1 MPPTVCHQK
10 TTSGQCCSI
19 PFTYEG
25 VTYNSCTDVDH
36 HRLWCSLDSQYKGH
50 WENCLLT
57 TTKGTP
63 TVCTQKTTSGQ
74 CCSIPFTYKGVTY
87 NSCTDADHHT
97 LWCSLDNQYN
107 GRWENCLLT
116 TTKITPI
123 TVCPLRTTS
132 GQCCSIPFT
141 YKGVTYNSCTDADH
155 HRLWCSLDSQYK
167 GRWDNCHVDKC
178 SNGSH
183 DCHPNA
189 TCWADT
195 AGNFTCTCQPGFTG
209 NGRQCYVVTTT
220 KNTPTVCPQRT
231 TSGQCCSIPFT
242 YKGVTYNSCTDADHH
257 RFWCSLDRQY
267 EGRWD
272 NCHVDKCS
280 NGSHD
285 CHPNATCWADT
296 AGNFTCTCQPG
307 FTGNGRQ
314 CYDCSSKHFR
324 KYQDFLTAGAADV
337 EQFTINGSQFLA
349 FANYRSDTDGLHTK
363 SFIFKFNDLTEKFSL
378 FQAINTSG
386 AHNMKFFTIA
396 NKYYLAVA
404 NMRNENTYQVNSV
417 IYQWNELKFVVFQN
431 VSTKGASRISF
442 FKIGKEYFLAVTN
455 WHDDFTNYVRS
466 VIYKWKN
473 GKFDKFQEIP
483 TVGGY
488 GSAAFLINN
497 ETFIAFANKM
507 SSTSNVYKWSG
518 YDFVQ
523 WQSIR
528 TYEVRDVIS
537 FKMNGHTFLAFANR
551 ADGQKPNIYKWN
563 GRQFIKVRP
572 ITTHGAVTW
581 HPFDMCGRTFLG
593 VANHQANSV
602 IYQALGSQFVKYQE
616 FSTQNAHGMT
626 SFVHNGHTYLAV
638 ANLALCVNG
647 KNCQYNINSTLYKWK

>member
-1 MPPTVCHQK
+1 KLDVKACFNRRFVFRLWQILAFLLVIAVIVTVVGLLAAMHGARQPSSNPNSYRAAKAKETKKNGGSQTTTMPPTVCHQK

-107 GRWENCLLT
+107 GRWENCL
-116 TTKITPI
+116 
-123 TVCPLRTTS
+123 
-132 GQCCSIPFT
+132 
-141 YKGVTYNSCTDADH
+141 
-155 HRLWCSLDSQYK
+155 
-167 GRWDNCHVDKC
+167 
-178 SNGSH
+178 
-183 DCHPNA
+183 
-189 TCWADT
+189 
-195 AGNFTCTCQPGFTG
+195 
-209 NGRQCYVVTTT
+209 VTTT

-272 NCHVDKCS
+272 NCHCS
-280 NGSHD
+280 N
-285 CHPNATCWADT
+285 
-296 AGNFTCTCQPG
+296 
-307 FTGNGRQ
+307 
-314 CYDCSSKHFR
+314 KHFG

-349 FANYRSDTDGLHTK
+349 FANYRSDTDGLNTK

-396 NKYYLAVA
+396 NKHYLAVA

-488 GSAAFLINN
+488 GSAPFLINN

-523 WQSIR
+523 WQSVR

-616 FSTQNAHGMT
+616 LSTQNAHGMT

>member
-1 MPPTVCHQK
+1 MQFDIQEPLVVSDDCNSETWRQGVKAFFNRRFTFRLWRILVFLLIIAIIIIVGACILSTRHGPGKLQGMKICSKAAMTKETKENGGSQTTTMPPTICHQK

-19 PFTYEG
+19 PFTYKG

-57 TTKGTP
+57 TTKRTP

-74 CCSIPFTYKGVTY
+74 CCSIPFIYKGVSY
-87 NSCTDADHHT
+87 NSCTDAEHHT

-107 GRWENCLLT
+107 GRWENCVLT
-116 TTKITPI
+116 TTKITP
-123 TVCPLRTTS
+123 TVCPQRTTS
-132 GQCCSIPFT
+132 GQCCIIPFT

-209 NGRQCYVVTTT
+209 NGR
-220 KNTPTVCPQRT
+220 K
-231 TSGQCCSIPFT
+231 
-242 YKGVTYNSCTDADHH
+242 
-257 RFWCSLDRQY
+257 
-267 EGRWD
+267 
-272 NCHVDKCS
+272 
-280 NGSHD
+280 
-285 CHPNATCWADT
+285 
-296 AGNFTCTCQPG
+296 
-307 FTGNGRQ
+307 
-314 CYDCSSKHFR
+314 CYDCSSKHFE

-349 FANYRSDTDGLHTK
+349 FANHISDTDGVNTK
-363 SFIFKFNDLTEKFSL
+363 SFIFKFNYLTEKFSL

-386 AHNMKFFTIA
+386 ARNMKFFTIA
-396 NKYYLAVA
+396 NKHYLAVA
-404 NMRNENTYQVNSV
+404 NMQTKTTYRVNSV
-417 IYQWNELKFVVFQN
+417 IYQWNGLKFVVFQN

-455 WHDDFTNYVRS
+455 WHDDVTNNVRS

-497 ETFIAFANKM
+497 ETLIAFANKM
-507 SSTSNVYKWSG
+507 SCTSAVYKWSG

-572 ITTHGAVTW
+572 ITTYGAVTW

-616 FSTQNAHGMT
+616 LSTHNAHGMT
-626 SFVHNGHTYLAV
+626 SFVSSSSSSSSRSGSRS
-638 ANLALCVNG
+638 
-647 KNCQYNINSTLYKWK
+647 Q